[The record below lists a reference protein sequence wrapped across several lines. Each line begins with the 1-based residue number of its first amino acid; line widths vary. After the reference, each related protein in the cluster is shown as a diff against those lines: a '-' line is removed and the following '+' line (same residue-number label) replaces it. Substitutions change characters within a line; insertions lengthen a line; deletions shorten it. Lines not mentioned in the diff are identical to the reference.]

1 LLIEKIAH
9 FRIGNQLISI
19 WAKGYVMRSDY
30 LVLKSLV
37 KVFGTG
43 EGAFTAVDNVNIEV
57 QEGELVTLL
66 GPSGCGKT
74 TTLRMISGFELPTS
88 GQIRIDGEDVS
99 TTPPNQ
105 RPTTMVFQ
113 NYALFPHLTVFENI
127 AYGLKV
133 RRHSAQNVR
142 EQAEKIMQLVG
153 LEGLAERSP
162 AQLSG
167 GQQQRVSLARSLVME
182 PKVLLLDEPLSNLD
196 AKLRV
201 STRLEIRKLQQR
213 VGITSVYVTHDQE
226 EAMTLSDRV
235 VIMHQGKIMQIG
247 SPQTIYAK
255 PANRF
260 VADFIGKANF
270 LEGRVGNM
278 ASTNE
283 IELDILGKRFQVF
296 VQESSFSKGQRVL
309 LVVRPESV
317 KLEPKK
323 ADSLTGRVEE
333 AVYLGS
339 QMVYEVEVAKNIITV
354 EIANPQEHMVF
365 KTGEEVTLS
374 FQEKSLHILPYE
386 EA

>member
-1 LLIEKIAH
+1 
-9 FRIGNQLISI
+9 
-19 WAKGYVMRSDY
+19 MRQDY
-30 LVLKSLV
+30 LVLEGLV
-37 KVFGTG
+37 KLFGTG
-43 EGAFTAVDNVNIEV
+43 KNAVAAVDNVSIEV
-57 QEGELVTLL
+57 KEGDLVTLL

-74 TTLRMISGFELPTS
+74 TTLRMIAGFEFPTS
-88 GQIRIDGEDVS
+88 GKILIDGEDVAS
-99 TTPPNQ
+99 TPPNR

-127 AYGLKV
+127 AYGLKI
-133 RRHSAQNVR
+133 RRDATQDIR
-142 EQAEKIMQLVG
+142 RKTGEIMHLVG
-153 LEGLAERSP
+153 LEGFEERSP

-226 EAMTLSDRV
+226 EAMTLSDLV

-247 SPQTIYAK
+247 TPREIYAH

-270 LEGRVGNM
+270 LEGRVVGM
-278 ASTNE
+278 ASGNKL
-283 IELDILGKRFQVF
+283 ELDIMGKKFQVA
-296 VQESSFSKGQRVL
+296 VQKDSFSEGERVL
-309 LVVRPESV
+309 LVLRPESV

-323 ADSLTGRVEE
+323 PDTLTGIVRE

-339 QMVYEVEVAKNIITV
+339 QMIYVVEVAKNPLTV
-354 EIANPQEHMVF
+354 EIADPQEHMIF
-365 KTGEEVTLS
+365 KTGEEVTIN
-374 FQEKSLHILPYE
+374 FQDENLHILPYE
-386 EA
+386 EE

>member
-1 LLIEKIAH
+1 
-9 FRIGNQLISI
+9 
-19 WAKGYVMRSDY
+19 MRQDY

-37 KVFGTG
+37 KVFGSG
-43 EGAFTAVDNVNIEV
+43 ENAFTAVDNVDIDV

-88 GQIRIDGEDVS
+88 GEIRIDGEDVS
-99 TTPPNQ
+99 TTPPNK

-127 AYGLKV
+127 AYGLKI
-133 RRHSAQNVR
+133 RRESAENIRKQT
-142 EQAEKIMQLVG
+142 EEIMLLVG

-247 SPQTIYAK
+247 SPQAIYAK

-270 LEGRVGNM
+270 LEGHVRNLT
-278 ASTNE
+278 SSNE
-283 IELDILGKRFQVF
+283 IVLDIVGKKFQVL
-296 VQESSFSKGQRVL
+296 VQPGAFSEGQRVL
-309 LVVRPESV
+309 LVVRPESIE
-317 KLEPKK
+317 LEPKR
-323 ADSLTGRVEE
+323 ADTLSGTVHEV
-333 AVYLGS
+333 VYLGS

-365 KTGEEVTLS
+365 KAGEEVTIS
-374 FQEKSLHILPYE
+374 FLEKSLHILPYE
-386 EA
+386 EAH